1 MKKRIYLL
9 SGKMGSGKN
18 YVAELLKKKLLEQ
31 DKTVTVTMFASKLK
45 QMASEVFEPI
55 GNYLKDELDILKRNF
70 NKEILL
76 TPHVIN
82 FNDKL
87 TLKKEQ
93 FFEDKT
99 QLSRLLLQALGT
111 DIIRTHVDDSFWV
124 KATGDYIMTHKTTDF
139 IITDWRYENEF
150 TELQRYLK
158 ENSLT
163 SKYEIV
169 LVNIQ
174 RQITRVSYIEA
185 KLHDSEN
192 ALNNFKKFDA
202 VINNDDE
209 EDNMYIINQL
219 ESIL

>member
-93 FFEDKT
+93 FF
-99 QLSRLLLQALGT
+99 G
-111 DIIRTHVDDSFWV
+111 
-124 KATGDYIMTHKTTDF
+124 
-139 IITDWRYENEF
+139 
-150 TELQRYLK
+150 
-158 ENSLT
+158 
-163 SKYEIV
+163 
-169 LVNIQ
+169 
-174 RQITRVSYIEA
+174 
-185 KLHDSEN
+185 
-192 ALNNFKKFDA
+192 
-202 VINNDDE
+202 
-209 EDNMYIINQL
+209 
-219 ESIL
+219 